1 MVGPEKMIKKINYM
15 KKNSLTISNLKH
27 SQKKIEWN
35 KKKSTKTKQ
44 KLYEPKM
51 EYCKKKLIKSKKFL

>member
-51 EYCKKKLIKSKKFL
+51 EFCKKTHQIKKNF